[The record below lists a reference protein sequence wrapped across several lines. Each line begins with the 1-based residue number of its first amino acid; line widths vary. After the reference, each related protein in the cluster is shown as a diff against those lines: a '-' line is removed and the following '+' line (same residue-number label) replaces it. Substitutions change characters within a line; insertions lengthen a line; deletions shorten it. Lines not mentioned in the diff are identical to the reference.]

1 MPHHCTVCKDTVKL
15 HCLRRGH
22 VTECTELSCKL
33 PYQSSREKDCPYC
46 RNALQKRTAREGSI
60 PNNEDDDAMLE
71 SAGGDG
77 DSDKENDSPDGVRAQ
92 RQRQRGQQR
101 QQRQP
106 QLQSKKQKKKK
117 GKHVRETRKLKDIR
131 RSRPGKLK

>member
-15 HCLRRGH
+15 HCVRRGH

-46 RNALQKRTAREGSI
+46 RNALQKRAAREGSI
-60 PNNEDDDAMLE
+60 PKDTDESDDAMLA
-71 SAGGDG
+71 SAGGNG

-92 RQRQRGQQR
+92 RQRQQR

-106 QLQSKKQKKKK
+106 QPKKQKKKK